1 MLVKE
6 NSSTKIIE
14 DKMEFTFKDLEIIG
28 KYKIGKIDV
37 VFYRNSK
44 KIFVFQIY
52 DSSQITIIIRIP
64 KLTSDN
70 VKLQYRFEING
81 KVYNYDADLMLF
93 IKFCGETIFYTF
105 YKILLYKYKDK
116 FLIFKIYNEN
126 NIHSIAV
133 VTNIQKSNWHSFS
146 SFKINNN
153 VYDYEEEREIF
164 ASKYND
170 RVEYDFFD
178 KNYEQCYDWKIVR
191 KDYLKISDEEMVM
204 LKLTGEFL
212 DEKKLR

>member
-1 MLVKE
+1 MNDRNE
-6 NSSTKIIE
+6 IE
-14 DKMEFTFKDLEIIG
+14 DKMGFKVKDLELIG
-28 KYKIGKIDV
+28 YGSL
-37 VFYRNSK
+37 YRHW
-44 KIFVFQIY
+44 
-52 DSSQITIIIRIP
+52 D
-64 KLTSDN
+64 
-70 VKLQYRFEING
+70 
-81 KVYNYDADLMLF
+81 
-93 IKFCGETIFYTF
+93 TF
-105 YKILLYKYKDK
+105 YKILLYKYEDK

-178 KNYEQCYDWKIVR
+178 KNYEQCYDWKVIR
-191 KDYLKISDEEMVM
+191 KDYLKVSDKEMVM

>member
-1 MLVKE
+1 M
-6 NSSTKIIE
+6 
-14 DKMEFTFKDLEIIG
+14 
-28 KYKIGKIDV
+28 YK
-37 VFYRNSK
+37 S
-44 KIFVFQIY
+44 
-52 DSSQITIIIRIP
+52 
-64 KLTSDN
+64 
-70 VKLQYRFEING
+70 
-81 KVYNYDADLMLF
+81 
-93 IKFCGETIFYTF
+93 
-105 YKILLYKYKDK
+105 LLYKYKDK

-146 SFKINNN
+146 SFKINND
-153 VYDYEEEREIF
+153 VYDYEEEKEIF

-178 KNYEQCYDWKIVR
+178 KNYEQCYDWKVIR
-191 KDYLKISDEEMVM
+191 KDYLKITDEEMII

>member
-1 MLVKE
+1 MNDK
-6 NSSTKIIE
+6 NKIE
-14 DKMEFTFKDLEIIG
+14 DKMGFKFKDLELIG
-28 KYKIGKIDV
+28 HGSL
-37 VFYRNSK
+37 YR
-44 KIFVFQIY
+44 Y
-52 DSSQITIIIRIP
+52 WD
-64 KLTSDN
+64 
-70 VKLQYRFEING
+70 
-81 KVYNYDADLMLF
+81 
-93 IKFCGETIFYTF
+93 TF
-105 YKILLYKYKDK
+105 YKILLYKYEDK

-178 KNYEQCYDWKIVR
+178 KNYEQCYDWKVIR
-191 KDYLKISDEEMVM
+191 KDYLKVSDEEMVM

-212 DEKKLR
+212 DEKKLRWKHYTNRFFNDSKI

>member
-1 MLVKE
+1 MNDINE
-6 NSSTKIIE
+6 IE
-14 DKMEFTFKDLEIIG
+14 DKMGFKFKDLELIG
-28 KYKIGKIDV
+28 HGSL
-37 VFYRNSK
+37 YR
-44 KIFVFQIY
+44 Y
-52 DSSQITIIIRIP
+52 WD
-64 KLTSDN
+64 
-70 VKLQYRFEING
+70 
-81 KVYNYDADLMLF
+81 
-93 IKFCGETIFYTF
+93 TF

-212 DEKKLR
+212 DEKKLRWKNYTNRFFNDSKI

>member
-1 MLVKE
+1 MKRSLSRGEKNMNDRNE
-6 NSSTKIIE
+6 IE
-14 DKMEFTFKDLEIIG
+14 DKMGFKFKDLELIG
-28 KYKIGKIDV
+28 HGSL
-37 VFYRNSK
+37 YR
-44 KIFVFQIY
+44 Y
-52 DSSQITIIIRIP
+52 WD
-64 KLTSDN
+64 
-70 VKLQYRFEING
+70 
-81 KVYNYDADLMLF
+81 
-93 IKFCGETIFYTF
+93 TF
-105 YKILLYKYKDK
+105 YKILLYKYEDK

>member
-1 MLVKE
+1 MNDINE
-6 NSSTKIIE
+6 IE
-14 DKMEFTFKDLEIIG
+14 DKMGFKFKDLELIG
-28 KYKIGKIDV
+28 HGSL
-37 VFYRNSK
+37 YR
-44 KIFVFQIY
+44 Y
-52 DSSQITIIIRIP
+52 WD
-64 KLTSDN
+64 
-70 VKLQYRFEING
+70 
-81 KVYNYDADLMLF
+81 
-93 IKFCGETIFYTF
+93 TF
-105 YKILLYKYKDK
+105 YKILLYKYEDK

-178 KNYEQCYDWKIVR
+178 KNYEQCYDWKVIR
-191 KDYLKISDEEMVM
+191 KDYLKVSDEEMVM

-212 DEKKLR
+212 DEKKLRWKHYINRFFNDSKI

>member
-1 MLVKE
+1 MNDRNE
-6 NSSTKIIE
+6 IE
-14 DKMEFTFKDLEIIG
+14 DKMGFKFKDLELIG
-28 KYKIGKIDV
+28 HGSL
-37 VFYRNSK
+37 YR
-44 KIFVFQIY
+44 Y
-52 DSSQITIIIRIP
+52 WD
-64 KLTSDN
+64 
-70 VKLQYRFEING
+70 
-81 KVYNYDADLMLF
+81 
-93 IKFCGETIFYTF
+93 TF

-178 KNYEQCYDWKIVR
+178 KNYEQCYDWKVIR
-191 KDYLKISDEEMVM
+191 KDYLKVSDEEMVM

-212 DEKKLR
+212 DEKKLRWKHYINRFFNDSKI

>member
-1 MLVKE
+1 MKRSLSRGEKNMNDRNE
-6 NSSTKIIE
+6 IE
-14 DKMEFTFKDLEIIG
+14 DKMGFKFKDLELIG
-28 KYKIGKIDV
+28 YGSL
-37 VFYRNSK
+37 YR
-44 KIFVFQIY
+44 Y
-52 DSSQITIIIRIP
+52 WD
-64 KLTSDN
+64 
-70 VKLQYRFEING
+70 
-81 KVYNYDADLMLF
+81 
-93 IKFCGETIFYTF
+93 TF

-133 VTNIQKSNWHSFS
+133 VTNIQKSNFHSFS
-146 SFKINNN
+146 SFKINND
-153 VYDYEEEREIF
+153 VYDYEEEKEIF

-178 KNYEQCYDWKIVR
+178 KNYEQCYDWKVIR
-191 KDYLKISDEEMVM
+191 KDYLKITDEEMVM

>member
-1 MLVKE
+1 MNDINE
-6 NSSTKIIE
+6 IE
-14 DKMEFTFKDLEIIG
+14 DKMGFKFKDLEFIG
-28 KYKIGKIDV
+28 HGSL
-37 VFYRNSK
+37 YR
-44 KIFVFQIY
+44 Y
-52 DSSQITIIIRIP
+52 WD
-64 KLTSDN
+64 
-70 VKLQYRFEING
+70 
-81 KVYNYDADLMLF
+81 
-93 IKFCGETIFYTF
+93 TF

-133 VTNIQKSNWHSFS
+133 VTNIQKSNFHSFS
-146 SFKINNN
+146 SFKINND
-153 VYDYEEEREIF
+153 VYDYEEEKEIF

-178 KNYEQCYDWKIVR
+178 KNYEQCYDWKVIR
-191 KDYLKISDEEMVM
+191 KDYLKISDEEMII

>member
-1 MLVKE
+1 MNDINE
-6 NSSTKIIE
+6 IE
-14 DKMEFTFKDLEIIG
+14 DKMGFKFKDLELIG
-28 KYKIGKIDV
+28 HGSL
-37 VFYRNSK
+37 YR
-44 KIFVFQIY
+44 Y
-52 DSSQITIIIRIP
+52 WD
-64 KLTSDN
+64 
-70 VKLQYRFEING
+70 
-81 KVYNYDADLMLF
+81 
-93 IKFCGETIFYTF
+93 TF
-105 YKILLYKYKDK
+105 YKILLYKYEDK

-126 NIHSIAV
+126 NIHSIAT

-146 SFKINNN
+146 SFKINND
-153 VYDYEEEREIF
+153 VYDYEEEKEIF

-212 DEKKLR
+212 DEKKLKWKYYTNRFFNDSKI

>member
-14 DKMEFTFKDLEIIG
+14 DKIGFKFKDLELMG
-28 KYKIGKIDV
+28 HGSL
-37 VFYRNSK
+37 YR
-44 KIFVFQIY
+44 Y
-52 DSSQITIIIRIP
+52 WD
-64 KLTSDN
+64 
-70 VKLQYRFEING
+70 
-81 KVYNYDADLMLF
+81 
-93 IKFCGETIFYTF
+93 TF

-133 VTNIQKSNWHSFS
+133 VTNIQKSNFHSFS
-146 SFKINNN
+146 SFKINND
-153 VYDYEEEREIF
+153 VYDYEEEKEIF

-178 KNYEQCYDWKIVR
+178 KNYEQCYDWKVIT

>member
-1 MLVKE
+1 MGFK
-6 NSSTKIIE
+6 
-14 DKMEFTFKDLEIIG
+14 FKDLELIG
-28 KYKIGKIDV
+28 HESL
-37 VFYRNSK
+37 YR
-44 KIFVFQIY
+44 Y
-52 DSSQITIIIRIP
+52 WD
-64 KLTSDN
+64 
-70 VKLQYRFEING
+70 
-81 KVYNYDADLMLF
+81 
-93 IKFCGETIFYTF
+93 TF

-146 SFKINNN
+146 SFKINND
-153 VYDYEEEREIF
+153 VYDYEEEKEIF

-178 KNYEQCYDWKIVR
+178 KNYEQCYDWKVIR
-191 KDYLKISDEEMVM
+191 KDYLKITDEEMII

>member
-1 MLVKE
+1 MNDRNE
-6 NSSTKIIE
+6 IE
-14 DKMEFTFKDLEIIG
+14 DKMGFKFKDLELIG
-28 KYKIGKIDV
+28 HGSL
-37 VFYRNSK
+37 YR
-44 KIFVFQIY
+44 Y
-52 DSSQITIIIRIP
+52 WD
-64 KLTSDN
+64 
-70 VKLQYRFEING
+70 
-81 KVYNYDADLMLF
+81 
-93 IKFCGETIFYTF
+93 TF

-126 NIHSIAV
+126 NIHSIAT

-146 SFKINNN
+146 SFKINND
-153 VYDYEEEREIF
+153 VYDYEEEKEIF

-178 KNYEQCYDWKIVR
+178 KNYEQCYDWKVIR

-212 DEKKLR
+212 DEKKLRWKHYTNKFFNDSKI

>member
-1 MLVKE
+1 MNDINE
-6 NSSTKIIE
+6 IE
-14 DKMEFTFKDLEIIG
+14 DKMGFKFKDLELIG
-28 KYKIGKIDV
+28 HGSL
-37 VFYRNSK
+37 YR
-44 KIFVFQIY
+44 Y
-52 DSSQITIIIRIP
+52 WD
-64 KLTSDN
+64 
-70 VKLQYRFEING
+70 
-81 KVYNYDADLMLF
+81 
-93 IKFCGETIFYTF
+93 TF

-178 KNYEQCYDWKIVR
+178 KNYEQCYDWKVIR
-191 KDYLKISDEEMVM
+191 KDYLKVSDEEMVM

-212 DEKKLR
+212 DEKKLRWKHYINRFFNDSKI

>member
-1 MLVKE
+1 MNDINE
-6 NSSTKIIE
+6 IE
-14 DKMEFTFKDLEIIG
+14 DKMGFKFKDLELIG
-28 KYKIGKIDV
+28 HGSL
-37 VFYRNSK
+37 YR
-44 KIFVFQIY
+44 Y
-52 DSSQITIIIRIP
+52 WD
-64 KLTSDN
+64 
-70 VKLQYRFEING
+70 
-81 KVYNYDADLMLF
+81 
-93 IKFCGETIFYTF
+93 TF
-105 YKILLYKYKDK
+105 YKILLYKYEDK

-178 KNYEQCYDWKIVR
+178 KNYEQCYDWKVIR
-191 KDYLKISDEEMVM
+191 KDYLKVSDEEMVM

-212 DEKKLR
+212 DEKKLRWKHYTNRFFNDSKI

>member
-1 MLVKE
+1 MKRSLSRGEKNMNDRNE
-6 NSSTKIIE
+6 IE
-14 DKMEFTFKDLEIIG
+14 DKMGFKFKDLELIG
-28 KYKIGKIDV
+28 HGSL
-37 VFYRNSK
+37 YR
-44 KIFVFQIY
+44 Y
-52 DSSQITIIIRIP
+52 CD
-64 KLTSDN
+64 
-70 VKLQYRFEING
+70 
-81 KVYNYDADLMLF
+81 
-93 IKFCGETIFYTF
+93 TF

-133 VTNIQKSNWHSFS
+133 VTNIQKSNFHSFS
-146 SFKINNN
+146 SFKINND
-153 VYDYEEEREIF
+153 VYDYEEEKEIF

-178 KNYEQCYDWKIVR
+178 KNYEQCYDWKVIR